1 MRSTRTASCF
11 RRLSQATLLCVAL
24 SLPATASE
32 PDDLP
37 GVTTPTAQ
45 TLRKKAPELQRKLM
59 GVLDG
64 LKQTPQLADPRGVS
78 VRSGL
83 AIKSH
88 PELGVTTAEATLLLL
103 PIRKSDRA
111 TVVDKKTGR
120 YHGVGEGN
128 ALEIKVNDLE
138 RLKINTMQPDAIFYE
153 PPQVGTHQGLPIYQ
167 VGGATPILVLTAKDR
182 QLWRR
187 VTAKEYL
194 ERMIRDGGPDGEAAK
209 KQLGQL
215 APGAGDKPACVPT
228 RRGESVGSCQDS
240 EPTYLVKLNTGY
252 FNTKKP
258 DAIQLVTVRLG
269 TSSHMQPSESY
280 FREHPLDP
288 LTQAAKAYDQYD
300 WKQLAALV
308 E

>member
-1 MRSTRTASCF
+1 MRPTRAASRL
-11 RRLSQATLLCVAL
+11 RRLSHATLLCVAL
-24 SLPATASE
+24 SLPAAAE

-37 GVTTPTAQ
+37 GTTPPTSQ
-45 TLRKKAPELQRKLM
+45 KLRKRAPELQRKLM

-78 VRSGL
+78 VHSGL
-83 AIKSH
+83 SLQAH
-88 PELGVTTAEATLLLL
+88 PELGVTMAEATILLK
-103 PIRKSDRA
+103 PINKSDRD

-120 YHGVGEGN
+120 YQGVGEGN
-128 ALEIKVNDLE
+128 TLEIKVNDLE
-138 RLKINTMQPDAIFYE
+138 RLKINAAQPEAIFYE
-153 PPQVGTHQGLPIYQ
+153 PPQVSTHQGLPVYQ
-167 VGGATPILVLTAKDR
+167 VGSATPILVITAKNR

-187 VTAKEYL
+187 LTAKEYL
-194 ERMIRDGGPDGEAAK
+194 ERLIREGGSDGEAAK

-228 RRGESVGSCQDS
+228 KRGEIVGSCQGSD
-240 EPTYLVKLNTGY
+240 PTYLAMLNPGY

-269 TSSHMQPSESY
+269 AASHTKPTERY
-280 FREHPLDP
+280 FQEHPRDP
-288 LTQAAKAYDQYD
+288 LTQAAKAYAQYD
-300 WKQLAALV
+300 WTQLAALV